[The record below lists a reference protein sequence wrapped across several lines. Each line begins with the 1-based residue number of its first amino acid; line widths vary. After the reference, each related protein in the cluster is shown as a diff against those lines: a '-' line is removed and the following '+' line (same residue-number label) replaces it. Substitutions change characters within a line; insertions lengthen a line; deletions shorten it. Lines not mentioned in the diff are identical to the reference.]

1 MIYWELCEKTNDDG
15 SLKEEMIL
23 VVNALRNDLMHP
35 NEYVRGSTLRLL
47 CKLKYYRILEPLT
60 EAILRNLTH
69 RHSYV
74 RRNAVMCVYAIVST
88 FGEEMMPT
96 ASQEVENLLLVEG
109 DLSTKR
115 NAFLMLML
123 TPHNEEKAMSYV
135 FSMQD
140 QVANLG
146 DICQLVILELIRRVN
161 KHRPEVKGALLKVV
175 YTLRES
181 PSPAVQYET
190 ANTLVILSKSHVAIG
205 AAAEAYVNLVVTQ
218 ADNNVKLIVLDR
230 IDLLRKRYKQAM
242 EPLVMDL
249 LRGLSCPAVEVR
261 RKILDI
267 CTPLVNSR
275 NIADVVGM
283 LKKELIKTQDTS
295 TSEGNT
301 EYRRL
306 LIRALHLSTTR
317 VGDATYASQVVS
329 VLLDILTEQTDV
341 KASDSAAVAADIV
354 MFVRETII
362 RHEQLRESILT
373 RLAES
378 LNEIRQSRV
387 IRGCLWL
394 LGEFSP

>member
-1 MIYWELCEKTNDDG
+1 
-15 SLKEEMIL
+15 
-23 VVNALRNDLMHP
+23 
-35 NEYVRGSTLRLL
+35 
-47 CKLKYYRILEPLT
+47 
-60 EAILRNLTH
+60 
-69 RHSYV
+69 
-74 RRNAVMCVYAIVST
+74 
-88 FGEEMMPT
+88 
-96 ASQEVENLLLVEG
+96 
-109 DLSTKR
+109 
-115 NAFLMLML
+115 
-123 TPHNEEKAMSYV
+123 
-135 FSMQD
+135 
-140 QVANLG
+140 
-146 DICQLVILELIRRVN
+146 
-161 KHRPEVKGALLKVV
+161 
-175 YTLRES
+175 ES

-306 LIRALHLSTTR
+306 LIRALHLSTSR

-362 RHEQLRESILT
+362 RHEQLRESVLT